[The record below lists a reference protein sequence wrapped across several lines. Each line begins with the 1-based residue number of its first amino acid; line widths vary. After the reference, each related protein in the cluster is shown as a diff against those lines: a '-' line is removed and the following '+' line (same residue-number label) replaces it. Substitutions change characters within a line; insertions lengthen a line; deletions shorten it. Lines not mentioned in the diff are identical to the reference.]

1 MAAVPTRAT
10 NARTVALFGAAVGV
24 VGTLIPHGIAFNPN
38 RVVDAPP
45 MSLLHA
51 FGGWGVVLL
60 ALWICAAVLAASSLA
75 PSVRGVAVSLAAGIA
90 PVLMLWRAGVEA
102 ARFAAESS
110 DAARTSLLAGAA
122 LVALASYVTIFAA
135 TAWLSRGWRRGLLAY
150 LPVLGAVGLAVT
162 GRLSEL
168 AVAREYANN
177 AETFAIELRI
187 YLFYVLGATTVGLLA
202 GVTLGLLAARR
213 RAVEPLVF
221 DTLNVLQVVPTLAFV
236 GLLYPVLSALSSR
249 FALFEALGVRGVG
262 WAPVL
267 IVLSAYAVYPIARNT
282 YAGVA
287 NLDPAVTDAATG
299 MGMGDVRRLVEV
311 ELPLALP
318 VIVAGLRVAL
328 VQTTAGAIVAG
339 LVGGGGLGT
348 FVFLGVSETAA
359 DLILLGVLPIV
370 VLGLFFDRVMLAL
383 EQVLIRR
390 RGVAE

>member
-1 MAAVPTRAT
+1 MPRA
-10 NARTVALFGAAVGV
+10 RRCL
-24 VGTLIPHGIAFNPN
+24 
-38 RVVDAPP
+38 
-45 MSLLHA
+45 
-51 FGGWGVVLL
+51 
-60 ALWICAAVLAASSLA
+60 
-75 PSVRGVAVSLAAGIA
+75 
-90 PVLMLWRAGVEA
+90 PVQP
-102 ARFAAESS
+102 
-110 DAARTSLLAGAA
+110 

-202 GVTLGLLAARR
+202 GVTLGCSLAARR
-213 RAVEPLVF
+213 CAVEPLVF
-221 DTLNVLQVVPTLAFV
+221 GTLNVLQVVPTLAFV

-249 FALFEALGVRGVG
+249 FALFEALGVRRAGG
-262 WAPVL
+262 RL
-267 IVLSAYAVYPIARNT
+267 CSSSSRRTRVYPIARNT

-299 MGMGDVRRLVEV
+299 MGMGAVRRLVEV

-318 VIVAGLRVAL
+318 VIIAGLRVAL

-348 FVFLGVSETAA
+348 FVFLGVSETADRPDLARRAPHRRARAVLRPSDAGARAGPHLGEGASRSDLGSGRRHEA
-359 DLILLGVLPIV
+359 DDDG
-370 VLGLFFDRVMLAL
+370 
-383 EQVLIRR
+383 
-390 RGVAE
+390 